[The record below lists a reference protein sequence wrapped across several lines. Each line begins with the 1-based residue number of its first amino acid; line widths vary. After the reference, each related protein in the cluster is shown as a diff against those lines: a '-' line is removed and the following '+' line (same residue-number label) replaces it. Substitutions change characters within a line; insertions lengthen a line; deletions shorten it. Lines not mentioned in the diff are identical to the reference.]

1 MPSETGRFRRT
12 DRILRSGGFREVM
25 GRGDRVSSRN
35 FVVFVAVNRPD
46 LEGTRSAR
54 IGITVSKRVGNSV
67 VRNHIKRRIREW
79 YRNARQRLPVAA
91 EIVVIARRPARH
103 LATKFLFDDL
113 DQVIQ
118 KLRLKMESVN

>member
-12 DRILRSGGFREVM
+12 DRILRSSSFREVM

-35 FVVFVAVNRPD
+35 FVVFVAVNGPD
-46 LEGTRSAR
+46 CEGSRSAR

-79 YRNARQRLPVAA
+79 YRNARQQLPIGT
-91 EIVVIARRPARH
+91 EIVVIARRPSRD
-103 LATKFLFDDL
+103 LATKFLFEDL
-113 DQVIQ
+113 DQVIR
-118 KLRLKMESVN
+118 KSLVETGSVN